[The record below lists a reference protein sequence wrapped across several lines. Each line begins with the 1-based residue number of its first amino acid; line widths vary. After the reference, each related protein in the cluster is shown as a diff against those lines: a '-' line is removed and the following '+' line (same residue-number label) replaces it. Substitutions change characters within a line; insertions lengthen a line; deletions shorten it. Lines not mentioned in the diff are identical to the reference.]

1 MTNTESAD
9 SAGEGGELKTLFT
22 LADARRHDA
31 CKSGYNRFKEALRK
45 AYPDTD
51 IETVRWSIGD
61 VARVNL
67 DDALWC
73 FCMVND
79 NRTRVAAVMPAVRRA
94 SAHTTDE
101 RVVFC
106 IGEIDRWLA
115 GDDSVD
121 LGAEGDAARA
131 AAGAAEEVAST
142 ELGGTMESPSTPVVS
157 VDPFVTE
164 RPAYDA
170 LIITGL
176 SSPVYSMK
184 VLMRQAV
191 ECSDRLPGRH

>member
-1 MTNTESAD
+1 MDN
-9 SAGEGGELKTLFT
+9 LFT

-31 CKSGYNRFKEALRK
+31 CKSGYNRFKETLRK

-79 NRTRVAAVMPAVRRA
+79 DRTRVAAVMPAVRRA

-131 AAGAAEEVAST
+131 AAWAAAWAADAARAAAWAAVRDAADAARAAAWAAVRDAAWAARAAAGAAWAAAGAAERDNQRADLIAMFPPTFEGAAS
-142 ELGGTMESPSTPVVS
+142 
-157 VDPFVTE
+157 
-164 RPAYDA
+164 
-170 LIITGL
+170 
-176 SSPVYSMK
+176 
-184 VLMRQAV
+184 
-191 ECSDRLPGRH
+191 

>member
-1 MTNTESAD
+1 MDN
-9 SAGEGGELKTLFT
+9 LFT

-31 CKSGYNRFKEALRK
+31 CKSGYNRFKETLRK

-73 FCMVND
+73 SCMVND
-79 NRTRVAAVMPAVRRA
+79 DRTRVAAVMPAVRRA

-121 LGAEGDAARA
+121 LGAVRA
-131 AAGAAEEVAST
+131 AAWAAGAVRAAAWDAGAAERDNQRADLIAMFPPTFEGAAS
-142 ELGGTMESPSTPVVS
+142 
-157 VDPFVTE
+157 
-164 RPAYDA
+164 
-170 LIITGL
+170 
-176 SSPVYSMK
+176 
-184 VLMRQAV
+184 
-191 ECSDRLPGRH
+191 